1 MSGVS
6 CRQQQRY
13 CTAFGPAATSCSR
26 ASCSNFD
33 PGRRFSIMWCCRN
46 LMTIGPG
53 VEPERIMRESFV
65 SPVPKNA
72 HAETL
77 ALEEG
82 VAVEFGRSGNGH
94 RSGT

>member
-1 MSGVS
+1 
-6 CRQQQRY
+6 
-13 CTAFGPAATSCSR
+13 
-26 ASCSNFD
+26 
-33 PGRRFSIMWCCRN
+33 
-46 LMTIGPG
+46 MTIGPG

-82 VAVEFGRSGNGH
+82 VAVEFGRSGKACTVRGGQTDGGG
-94 RSGT
+94 RSARSRHPFILQAGTLRNA

>member
-1 MSGVS
+1 
-6 CRQQQRY
+6 
-13 CTAFGPAATSCSR
+13 
-26 ASCSNFD
+26 
-33 PGRRFSIMWCCRN
+33 
-46 LMTIGPG
+46 MTIGLG
-53 VEPERIMRESFV
+53 VEPERIMQESFG
-65 SPVPKNA
+65 SPVPKSA

>member
-1 MSGVS
+1 
-6 CRQQQRY
+6 
-13 CTAFGPAATSCSR
+13 
-26 ASCSNFD
+26 
-33 PGRRFSIMWCCRN
+33 
-46 LMTIGPG
+46 MTIGPG